1 MVDSGFPGCTG
12 FGILP
17 DAGMRILI
25 HGQQAF
31 GKAVLERLM
40 AGPDEVVGVLCPPD
54 REGSPPGPLKEAGLE
69 QGLPVHQPATFKT
82 DEALE
87 LVRSFRSDLCVMAY
101 VTLLVPQRVL
111 DAPRLGTIQYHPSL
125 LPLHRG
131 PSSINWARIHGD
143 DKTGL
148 TIFWPNEALDEGPI
162 LLQKGVEIGQ
172 DDTVGSLY
180 FQKLFPM
187 GVDAIAE
194 AVELVRAGTAPR
206 IEQDHGRATYES
218 WCLEADAEVDWS
230 RPAEQVHRLICGTDP
245 QPGAWT
251 TVGGNK
257 LKLYGSRLGTES
269 GTPGEVLELSDAGM
283 AVAAGDASVV
293 VQRVRAH
300 DSRTK
305 VAAADAGIR
314 RGQRLG

>member
-1 MVDSGFPGCTG
+1 
-12 FGILP
+12 
-17 DAGMRILI
+17 MRIVI

-54 REGSPPGPLKEAGLE
+54 REGSPPDPLKEAGLE
-69 QGLPVHQPATFKT
+69 QGLPIQQPESWKT
-82 DEALE
+82 DEALD

-101 VTLLVPQRVL
+101 VTLLVPQPVL

-131 PSSINWARIHGD
+131 PSSINWARIQGD

-148 TIFWPNEALDEGPI
+148 TIFWPDEALDEGPI
-162 LLQKGVEIGQ
+162 LLQKEVEIGE

-180 FQKLFPM
+180 FRKLFPM
-187 GVDAIAE
+187 GVDAVAE
-194 AVELVRAGTAPR
+194 AVELVRAGNAPR
-206 IEQDHGRATYES
+206 IEQDHGRATYEG

-230 RPAEQVHRLICGTDP
+230 KPASEVHRLICGTDP

-251 TVGGNK
+251 TVGGNR
-257 LKLYGSRLGTES
+257 LKLYGSRLSAAAGA
-269 GTPGEVLELSDAGM
+269 PGEVLDLSDAGM
-283 AVAAGDASVV
+283 TVAAGEASVV

-300 DSRTK
+300 DSKAK
-305 VAAADAGIR
+305 VAAAEVGIR
-314 RGQRLG
+314 PGQRLG